1 MRTAHISDSK
11 TCSRSVPNVHTLP
24 VGADVNFNNFAGRGY
39 VAGPVG
45 NNRDKTDPQAAMLSL
60 DWFEFGRA
68 RGSTL
73 MCVAHASPR
82 CACGHIVLPQQ
93 PSVLNDLALFISI
106 RWTEDWFGDS
116 AASQWGYYGA
126 RLRSAARL
134 APTKDVIHGGYIV
147 PRAGGQLSDGLLMK
161 MMAIIGSGGK
171 ALKFYVF
178 GPEYNFP
185 GVNHCARP

>member
-1 MRTAHISDSK
+1 MTV
-11 TCSRSVPNVHTLP
+11 CS
-24 VGADVNFNNFAGRGY
+24 NFAGRGY

-45 NNRDKTDPQAAMLSL
+45 NNRAKTDPQAAMLSL

-73 MCVAHASPR
+73 M
-82 CACGHIVLPQQ
+82 
-93 PSVLNDLALFISI
+93 
-106 RWTEDWFGDS
+106 WTEDWFGDS
-116 AASQWGYYGA
+116 EASQWGYYGA
-126 RLRSAARL
+126 RLRSASRL
-134 APTKDVIHGGYIV
+134 APSKDVIHGGYIV

-185 GVNHCARP
+185 GAAQKRLSNRSRLQMFSTDG

>member
-1 MRTAHISDSK
+1 MTV
-11 TCSRSVPNVHTLP
+11 CS
-24 VGADVNFNNFAGRGY
+24 NFAGRGY

-45 NNRDKTDPQAAMLSL
+45 NNHAKTDPQAAMLSL

-73 MCVAHASPR
+73 M
-82 CACGHIVLPQQ
+82 
-93 PSVLNDLALFISI
+93 
-106 RWTEDWFGDS
+106 WTEDWFGDS
-116 AASQWGYYGA
+116 EASQWGYYGA
-126 RLRSAARL
+126 RLRSASRL
-134 APTKDVIHGGYIV
+134 APSKDVIHGGYIV

-185 GVNHCARP
+185 GAAQKRLSNRSRLQMFSTDVVVACVWSSRRQLLF